1 MGRIAG
7 HGRGLHAAICA
18 AAKEPSAASG
28 GRFSRTLRICHFMPV
43 MPAEIS
49 LRPEPAVAELHG
61 FAAST
66 SDNHFR
72 GSTTDRL
79 RPTPAGSDGR
89 ARPEFDATGPVPNR
103 PRRLRRA
110 ASIEAHASN
119 ACGRIPDPTT
129 RRELSTRTALQFGTR
144 DSVAQLVEHA
154 TFNRQVL
161 GSSPSGI
168 TPSLVPARD
177 ARDRTHS

>member
-1 MGRIAG
+1 MGRLGG
-7 HGRGLHAAICA
+7 HGRGLRAAIRA

-43 MPAEIS
+43 MPPEIS
-49 LRPEPAVAELHG
+49 LRPEPAVDELHG
-61 FAAST
+61 STAST
-66 SDNHFR
+66 SDNNS
-72 GSTTDRL
+72 GGPTIDRFG
-79 RPTPAGSDGR
+79 RPPAGSDGR

-119 ACGRIPDPTT
+119 ACGRIPDPTP
-129 RRELSTRTALQFGTR
+129 RGELSTRTPLHFGTR

-177 ARDRTHS
+177 AR